1 MNCSQE
7 NEKTSNPDEIILW
20 LNGYPPNYSFKYPLY
35 TISSSTTLNSL
46 KHKIT
51 EYLLSSK
58 HLGKNTHELKKIINN
73 KSNLKIKHL
82 YTQKENELEEIDIP
96 YLKLNDI
103 LYFTF
108 DNSTFKDIIIIINMN
123 L

>member
-7 NEKTSNPDEIILW
+7 NEKTSTPDEIILW

-58 HLGKNTHELKKIINN
+58 HLGKNTHELKKIINLLVDTGSTIMWIPN
-73 KSNLKIKHL
+73 IISNDTHKIKNHYDPNNSSSCIKL
-82 YTQKENELEEIDIP
+82 NEKFEEI
-96 YLKLNDI
+96 YGSG
-103 LYFTF
+103 Y
-108 DNSTFKDIIIIINMN
+108 
-123 L
+123 